1 MTDDEVQE
9 ALVRWLTTFTGVQTI
24 KARQGIKRPD
34 GAYLMVE
41 KGTVEELYDNPN
53 HIDYD
58 ELTSENSEGFNEI
71 KATPIVELEWLM
83 LVFSF
88 GEGQS
93 RALRKVKQAVYLQQ
107 IQEALSVD
115 AEGQILPMVLNI
127 HDTGVINSIPEFV
140 DQRWEPRSQ
149 LNVMLR
155 GVSSD
160 GFVIDTVD
168 RHSPFNVERT

>member
-1 MTDDEVQE
+1 MTDDQVQE
-9 ALVRWLTTFTGVQTI
+9 ALIRWLTTVTGLTVI
-24 KARQGIKRPD
+24 KAHQGIDRPE

-41 KGTVEELYDNPN
+41 KQTVEEL
-53 HIDYD
+53 
-58 ELTSENSEGFNEI
+58 SEHVAEIKYEDSETLNSAGHEEV

-83 LVFSF
+83 FVFSF

-93 RALRKVKQAVYLQQ
+93 GALRKVKQAAHLYQV
-107 IQEALSVD
+107 QEPLM
-115 AEGQILPMVLNI
+115 PVLNI
-127 HDTGVINSIPEFV
+127 HETGVINSVPEFV

-160 GFVIDTVD
+160 GFVIDTIEQ
-168 RHSPFNVERT
+168 HTPFDIQTM